1 MDTNNETKET
11 KEETKEETEE
21 EEKEDKECLFS
32 FARIN
37 KYFIF
42 PFLCPIICMICNYLL
57 ISIIKEY
64 NLKNKQF
71 FLTTFV
77 NSSYIGGGLVYF
89 ISWIRTRTEQ
99 TRDNAQ
105 IDSERKSSFVKYI
118 YNEGIQ
124 TDKFKIFLILL
135 YLSFLLAIFNVVD
148 VYALGRNTFEERLY
162 FLFFIPLFSK
172 TLLNTRIFKH
182 QILSL
187 FIGSI
192 GLILLFIPV
201 MLIIEKEDTFI
212 NICMFASSIGFSNFL
227 VLLKYLMNKYYISPY
242 LCLFFLGIFSI
253 ILNTIGFIIFSLSK
267 YHDLSLII
275 DNFTFENIDN
285 PLKVILYLC
294 ATFISASF
302 HQIFSNLVIYYF
314 SPILLMVTDSISP
327 MLFWICLTLP
337 DEAEEEKIINIV
349 FNALGYLISL
359 IASLIYNEII
369 ILNFLG
375 FNKYTKKYILKRQQK
390 ETYLLRDTENS
401 MKTGNAEEAD
411 NDSNLD
417 EENEDNKSN

>member
-1 MDTNNETKET
+1 MDTNETKE
-11 KEETKEETEE
+11 KEK
-21 EEKEDKECLFS
+21 EKEDKECLFS
-32 FARIN
+32 FGKIN

-42 PFLCPIICMICNYLL
+42 PFLCPIICMFCNYLI
-57 ISIIKEY
+57 ISIIQEFH
-64 NLKNKQF
+64 LENKQF
-71 FLTTFV
+71 FLSTFV
-77 NSSYIGGGLVYF
+77 NSTYIGGGLVYF
-89 ISWIRTRTEQ
+89 ISWIRTKTEE
-99 TRDNAQ
+99 TRDIVQ

-118 YNEGIQ
+118 YNEGGIQ
-124 TDKFKIFLILL
+124 TDKFKIFLLLL
-135 YLSFLLAIFNVVD
+135 YLSFLLAIFDVVD

-172 TLLNTRIFKH
+172 LTLKISIFKH
-182 QILSL
+182 QILSI

-201 MLIIEKEDTFI
+201 ILVIEKEDTII
-212 NICMFASSIGFSNFL
+212 NVCMFVSSIGYSNFL
-227 VLLKYLMNKYYISPY
+227 VLLKYLMNRFYFSPY

-253 ILNTIGFIIFSLSK
+253 ILNTIGFIIVSLLK
-267 YHDLSLII
+267 YQNLSLII

-285 PLKVILYLC
+285 PVKLILYLC

-302 HQIFSNLVIYYF
+302 LQIFSNLVIYYF

-327 MLFWICLTLP
+327 MLLWIFLILP
-337 DEAEEEKIINIV
+337 EEEKAINIV
-349 FNALGYLISL
+349 FNASGYLISL
-359 IASLIYNEII
+359 ISSLIYNEII
-369 ILNFLG
+369 ILNFCG

-401 MKTGNAEEAD
+401 IKTGNVEEEN
-411 NDSNLD
+411 NDASFD

>member
-1 MDTNNETKET
+1 MDTNYET
-11 KEETKEETEE
+11 KEETKEETEK
-21 EEKEDKECLFS
+21 EEKESLFS
-32 FARIN
+32 FARMN

-57 ISIIKEY
+57 ISIIQEY

-71 FLTTFV
+71 FITTLV
-77 NSSYIGGGLVYF
+77 NSTYFGGGLVYF
-89 ISWIRTRTEQ
+89 ISWIRTKTEQ

-105 IDSERKSSFVKYI
+105 MDGERKSSFVKYI

-135 YLSFLLAIFNVVD
+135 YLSFLLAIFNIVD
-148 VYALGRNTFEERLY
+148 VYALDRNTFEERLY

-172 TLLNTRIFKH
+172 SLLNTRIFKH
-182 QILSL
+182 QILSI

-192 GLILLFIPV
+192 GLILLFVPV
-201 MLIIEKEDTFI
+201 ILIIEKEDTFI
-212 NICMFASSIGFSNFL
+212 NICMFASSIGYSHFL
-227 VLLKYLMNKYYISPY
+227 VLFKYLMNKYYISPY
-242 LCLFFLGIFSI
+242 LCLFFFGIFSI

-275 DNFTFENIDN
+275 DNFTFENINN
-285 PLKVILYLC
+285 PLKLTLYLC

-302 HQIFSNLVIYYF
+302 LQIFSTLVIYYF

-327 MLFWICLTLP
+327 MLLWICLILP
-337 DEAEEEKIINIV
+337 EEEKIINIV

-359 IASLIYNEII
+359 ISSLIYNEII
-369 ILNFLG
+369 ILNFCG

-401 MKTGNAEEAD
+401 IKTGNAEEAD

-417 EENEDNKSN
+417 EGNENEDNKSN

>member
-1 MDTNNETKET
+1 MDTNETKE
-11 KEETKEETEE
+11 KEKEK
-21 EEKEDKECLFS
+21 EKEDKECLFS
-32 FARIN
+32 FGKIN

-42 PFLCPIICMICNYLL
+42 PFLCPIICMFCNYLI
-57 ISIIKEY
+57 ISIIQEFH
-64 NLKNKQF
+64 LENKQF
-71 FLTTFV
+71 FLSTFI
-77 NSSYIGGGLVYF
+77 NSTYIGGGLVYF
-89 ISWIRTRTEQ
+89 ISWIRTKTEE
-99 TRDNAQ
+99 TRDIVQ

-118 YNEGIQ
+118 YNEGGIQ
-124 TDKFKIFLILL
+124 TDKFKIFLLLL
-135 YLSFLLAIFNVVD
+135 YLSFLLAIFDVVD

-172 TLLNTRIFKH
+172 LTLKISIFKH
-182 QILSL
+182 QILSI

-201 MLIIEKEDTFI
+201 ILVIEKEDTII
-212 NICMFASSIGFSNFL
+212 NVCMFVSSIGYSNFL
-227 VLLKYLMNKYYISPY
+227 VLLKYLMNRFYFSPY

-253 ILNTIGFIIFSLSK
+253 ILNTIGFIIVSLLK
-267 YHDLSLII
+267 YQNLSLII

-285 PLKVILYLC
+285 PVKLILYLC

-302 HQIFSNLVIYYF
+302 LQIFSNLVIYYF

-327 MLFWICLTLP
+327 MLLWIFLILP
-337 DEAEEEKIINIV
+337 EEEKAINIV
-349 FNALGYLISL
+349 FNASGYLISL
-359 IASLIYNEII
+359 ISSLIYNEII
-369 ILNFLG
+369 ILNFCG

-401 MKTGNAEEAD
+401 IKTGNVEEEN
-411 NDSNLD
+411 NDASFD

>member
-1 MDTNNETKET
+1 MDTNETKE
-11 KEETKEETEE
+11 KEKEK
-21 EEKEDKECLFS
+21 EKEDKECLFS
-32 FARIN
+32 FGKIN

-42 PFLCPIICMICNYLL
+42 PFLCPIICMFCNYLI
-57 ISIIKEY
+57 ISIIQEFH
-64 NLKNKQF
+64 LENKQF
-71 FLTTFV
+71 FLSTFI
-77 NSSYIGGGLVYF
+77 NSTYIGGGLVYF
-89 ISWIRTRTEQ
+89 ISWIRTKTEE
-99 TRDNAQ
+99 TRDIVQ

-118 YNEGIQ
+118 YNEGGIQ
-124 TDKFKIFLILL
+124 TDKFKIFLLLL
-135 YLSFLLAIFNVVD
+135 YLSFLLAIFDVVD

-172 TLLNTRIFKH
+172 LTLKISIFKH
-182 QILSL
+182 QILSI

-201 MLIIEKEDTFI
+201 ILVIEKEDTII
-212 NICMFASSIGFSNFL
+212 NVCMFVSSIGYSNFL
-227 VLLKYLMNKYYISPY
+227 VLLKYLMNRFYFSPY

-253 ILNTIGFIIFSLSK
+253 ILNTIGFMIVSLLK
-267 YHDLSLII
+267 YQNLSLII

-285 PLKVILYLC
+285 PVKLILYLC

-302 HQIFSNLVIYYF
+302 LQIFSNLVIYYF

-327 MLFWICLTLP
+327 MLLWIFLILP
-337 DEAEEEKIINIV
+337 EEEKAINIV
-349 FNALGYLISL
+349 FNASGYLISL
-359 IASLIYNEII
+359 ISSLIYNEII
-369 ILNFLG
+369 ILNFCG

-401 MKTGNAEEAD
+401 IKTGNVEEEN
-411 NDSNLD
+411 NDASFD

>member
-1 MDTNNETKET
+1 MDTNETKE
-11 KEETKEETEE
+11 KEK
-21 EEKEDKECLFS
+21 EKEDKECLFS
-32 FARIN
+32 FGKIN

-42 PFLCPIICMICNYLL
+42 PFLCPIICMFCNYLI
-57 ISIIKEY
+57 ISIIQEFH
-64 NLKNKQF
+64 LENKQF
-71 FLTTFV
+71 FLSTFI
-77 NSSYIGGGLVYF
+77 NPTYIGGGLVYF
-89 ISWIRTRTEQ
+89 ISWIRTKTEE
-99 TRDNAQ
+99 TRDIVQ

-118 YNEGIQ
+118 YNEGGIQ
-124 TDKFKIFLILL
+124 TDKFKIFLLLL
-135 YLSFLLAIFNVVD
+135 YLSFLLAIFDVVD

-172 TLLNTRIFKH
+172 LTLKISIFKH
-182 QILSL
+182 QILSI

-201 MLIIEKEDTFI
+201 ILVIEKEDTII
-212 NICMFASSIGFSNFL
+212 NVCMFVSSIGYSNFL
-227 VLLKYLMNKYYISPY
+227 VLLKYLMNRFYFSPY

-253 ILNTIGFIIFSLSK
+253 ILNTIGFIIVSLLK
-267 YHDLSLII
+267 YQNLSLII

-285 PLKVILYLC
+285 PVKLILYLC

-302 HQIFSNLVIYYF
+302 LQIFSNLVIYYF

-327 MLFWICLTLP
+327 MLLWIFLILP
-337 DEAEEEKIINIV
+337 EEEKAINIV
-349 FNALGYLISL
+349 FNASGYLISL
-359 IASLIYNEII
+359 ISSLIYNEII
-369 ILNFLG
+369 ILNFCG

-401 MKTGNAEEAD
+401 IKTGNVEEEN
-411 NDSNLD
+411 NDASFD

>member
-1 MDTNNETKET
+1 MDTNETKE
-11 KEETKEETEE
+11 KEK
-21 EEKEDKECLFS
+21 EKEDKECLFS
-32 FARIN
+32 FGKIN

-42 PFLCPIICMICNYLL
+42 PFLCPIICMFCNYLI
-57 ISIIKEY
+57 ISIIQEFH
-64 NLKNKQF
+64 LENKQF
-71 FLTTFV
+71 FLSTFI
-77 NSSYIGGGLVYF
+77 NSTYIGGGLVYF
-89 ISWIRTRTEQ
+89 ISWIRTKTEE
-99 TRDNAQ
+99 TRDIVQ

-118 YNEGIQ
+118 YNEGGIQ
-124 TDKFKIFLILL
+124 TDKFKIFLLLL
-135 YLSFLLAIFNVVD
+135 YLSFLLAIFDVVD

-172 TLLNTRIFKH
+172 LTLKISIFKH
-182 QILSL
+182 QILSI

-201 MLIIEKEDTFI
+201 ILVIEKEDTII
-212 NICMFASSIGFSNFL
+212 NVCMFVSSIGYSNFL
-227 VLLKYLMNKYYISPY
+227 VLLKYLMNRFYFSPY

-253 ILNTIGFIIFSLSK
+253 ILNTIGFMIVSLLK
-267 YHDLSLII
+267 YQNLSLII

-285 PLKVILYLC
+285 PVKLILYLC

-302 HQIFSNLVIYYF
+302 LQIFSNLVIYYF

-327 MLFWICLTLP
+327 MLLWIFLILP
-337 DEAEEEKIINIV
+337 EEEKAINIV
-349 FNALGYLISL
+349 FNASGYLISL
-359 IASLIYNEII
+359 ISSLIYNEII
-369 ILNFLG
+369 ILNFCG

-401 MKTGNAEEAD
+401 IKTGNVEEEN
-411 NDSNLD
+411 NDASFD

>member
-1 MDTNNETKET
+1 MDTNETKE
-11 KEETKEETEE
+11 KEK
-21 EEKEDKECLFS
+21 EKEDKECLFS
-32 FARIN
+32 FGKIN

-42 PFLCPIICMICNYLL
+42 PFLCPIICMFCNYLI
-57 ISIIKEY
+57 ISIIQEFH
-64 NLKNKQF
+64 LENKQF
-71 FLTTFV
+71 FLSTFI
-77 NSSYIGGGLVYF
+77 NPTYIGGGLVYF
-89 ISWIRTRTEQ
+89 ISWIRTKTEE
-99 TRDNAQ
+99 TRDIVQ

-118 YNEGIQ
+118 YNEGGIQ
-124 TDKFKIFLILL
+124 TDKFKIFLLLL
-135 YLSFLLAIFNVVD
+135 YLSFLLAIFDVVD

-172 TLLNTRIFKH
+172 LTLKISIFKH
-182 QILSL
+182 QILSI

-201 MLIIEKEDTFI
+201 ILVIEKEDTII
-212 NICMFASSIGFSNFL
+212 NVCMFVSSIGYSNFL
-227 VLLKYLMNKYYISPY
+227 VLLKYLMNRFYFSPY

-253 ILNTIGFIIFSLSK
+253 ILNTIGFMIVSLLK
-267 YHDLSLII
+267 YQNLSLII

-285 PLKVILYLC
+285 PVKLILYLC

-302 HQIFSNLVIYYF
+302 LQIFSNLVIYYF

-327 MLFWICLTLP
+327 MLLWIFLILP
-337 DEAEEEKIINIV
+337 EEEKAINIV
-349 FNALGYLISL
+349 FNASGYLISL
-359 IASLIYNEII
+359 ISSLIYNEII
-369 ILNFLG
+369 ILNFCG

-401 MKTGNAEEAD
+401 IKTGNVEEEN
-411 NDSNLD
+411 NDASFD

>member
-1 MDTNNETKET
+1 MDTNETKE
-11 KEETKEETEE
+11 KEK
-21 EEKEDKECLFS
+21 EKEDKACLFS
-32 FARIN
+32 FGKIN

-42 PFLCPIICMICNYLL
+42 PFLCPIICMFCNYLI
-57 ISIIKEY
+57 ISIIQEFH
-64 NLKNKQF
+64 LENKQF
-71 FLTTFV
+71 FLSTFI
-77 NSSYIGGGLVYF
+77 NSTYIGGGLVYF
-89 ISWIRTRTEQ
+89 ISWIRTKTEE
-99 TRDNAQ
+99 TRDIVQ

-118 YNEGIQ
+118 YNEGGIQ
-124 TDKFKIFLILL
+124 TDKFKIFLLLL
-135 YLSFLLAIFNVVD
+135 YLSFLLAIFDVVD

-172 TLLNTRIFKH
+172 LTLKISIFKH
-182 QILSL
+182 QILSI

-201 MLIIEKEDTFI
+201 ILVIEKEDTII
-212 NICMFASSIGFSNFL
+212 NVCMFVSSIGYSNFL
-227 VLLKYLMNKYYISPY
+227 VLLKYLMNRFYFSPY

-253 ILNTIGFIIFSLSK
+253 ILNTIGFIIVSLLK
-267 YHDLSLII
+267 YQNLSLII

-285 PLKVILYLC
+285 PVKLILYLC

-302 HQIFSNLVIYYF
+302 LQIFSNLVIYYF

-327 MLFWICLTLP
+327 MLLWIFLKLP
-337 DEAEEEKIINIV
+337 EEEKAINIV
-349 FNALGYLISL
+349 FNASGYLISL
-359 IASLIYNEII
+359 ISSLIYNEII
-369 ILNFLG
+369 ILNFCG

-401 MKTGNAEEAD
+401 IKTGNVEEEN
-411 NDSNLD
+411 NDASFD

>member
-1 MDTNNETKET
+1 MDTNETKE
-11 KEETKEETEE
+11 K
-21 EEKEDKECLFS
+21 EKEDKECLFS
-32 FARIN
+32 FGKIN

-42 PFLCPIICMICNYLL
+42 PFLCPIICMFCNYLI
-57 ISIIKEY
+57 ISIIQEFH
-64 NLKNKQF
+64 LENKQF
-71 FLTTFV
+71 FLSTFI
-77 NSSYIGGGLVYF
+77 NSTYIGGGLVYF
-89 ISWIRTRTEQ
+89 ISWIRTKTEE
-99 TRDNAQ
+99 TRDIVQ

-118 YNEGIQ
+118 YNEGGIQ
-124 TDKFKIFLILL
+124 TDKFKIFLLLL
-135 YLSFLLAIFNVVD
+135 YLSFLLAIFDVVD

-172 TLLNTRIFKH
+172 LTLKISIFKH
-182 QILSL
+182 QILSI

-201 MLIIEKEDTFI
+201 ILVIEKEDTII
-212 NICMFASSIGFSNFL
+212 NVCMFVSSIGYSNFL
-227 VLLKYLMNKYYISPY
+227 VLLKYLMNRFYFSPY

-253 ILNTIGFIIFSLSK
+253 ILNTIGFIIVSLLK
-267 YHDLSLII
+267 YQNLSLII

-285 PLKVILYLC
+285 PVKLILYLC

-302 HQIFSNLVIYYF
+302 LQIFSNLVIYYF

-327 MLFWICLTLP
+327 MLLWIFLILP
-337 DEAEEEKIINIV
+337 EEEKAINIV
-349 FNALGYLISL
+349 FNASGYLISL
-359 IASLIYNEII
+359 ISSLIYNEII
-369 ILNFLG
+369 ILNFCG

-401 MKTGNAEEAD
+401 IKTGNVEEEN
-411 NDSNLD
+411 NDASFD

>member
-1 MDTNNETKET
+1 MDTNETKE
-11 KEETKEETEE
+11 K
-21 EEKEDKECLFS
+21 EKEDKECLFS
-32 FARIN
+32 FGKIN

-42 PFLCPIICMICNYLL
+42 PFLCPIICMFCNYLI
-57 ISIIKEY
+57 ISIIQEFH
-64 NLKNKQF
+64 LENKQF
-71 FLTTFV
+71 FLSTFI
-77 NSSYIGGGLVYF
+77 NSTYIGGGLVYF
-89 ISWIRTRTEQ
+89 ISWIRTKTEE
-99 TRDNAQ
+99 TRDIVQ

-118 YNEGIQ
+118 YNEGGIQ
-124 TDKFKIFLILL
+124 TDKFKIFLLLL
-135 YLSFLLAIFNVVD
+135 YLSFLLAIFDVVD

-172 TLLNTRIFKH
+172 LTLKISIFKH
-182 QILSL
+182 QILSI

-201 MLIIEKEDTFI
+201 ILVIEKEDTII
-212 NICMFASSIGFSNFL
+212 NVCMFVSSIGYSNFL
-227 VLLKYLMNKYYISPY
+227 VLLKYLMNRFYFSPY

-253 ILNTIGFIIFSLSK
+253 ILNTIGFMIVSLLK
-267 YHDLSLII
+267 YQNLSLII

-285 PLKVILYLC
+285 PVKLILYLC

-302 HQIFSNLVIYYF
+302 LQIFSNLVIYYF

-327 MLFWICLTLP
+327 MLLWIFLILP
-337 DEAEEEKIINIV
+337 EEEKAINIV
-349 FNALGYLISL
+349 FNASGYLISL
-359 IASLIYNEII
+359 ISSLIYNEII
-369 ILNFLG
+369 ILNFCG

-401 MKTGNAEEAD
+401 IKTGNVEEEN
-411 NDSNLD
+411 NDASFD